1 MYAKIVLV
9 GNLGGDPEMRYTPN
23 GTPVTNFSLAV
34 NRKFKN
40 SDGETV
46 ERTTW
51 FRVAAWGKLAETTN
65 EYLTKGRLV
74 LVEAEDI
81 KASAFKANDGEPR
94 ASLEVTARSI
104 KFLGGSRNGQVSEEQ
119 AEEAANLG
127 APVEDEIP
135 F

>member
-40 SDGETV
+40 GDGELV

-65 EYLTKGRLV
+65 EYLSKGRLV

-81 KASAFKANDGEPR
+81 KASAYAGNDGEPR

-104 KFLGGSRNGQVSEEQ
+104 KFLGGSRGQGSEEQ